1 MTSRAHNTLFR
12 HFNPPSKAAASF
24 QWTSFGTFPWN
35 SIGKAIGF
43 HASCLARWW
52 HTRWT
57 VWRLGQTLVLPL
69 PKTGGERQHHS
80 VSPRLGFQ
88 VGECGVLSEA
98 EGPFRYVSTTSQPF
112 LSQRCLV
119 SFRCRIRGIS

>member
-24 QWTSFGTFPWN
+24 QWASFGTFPWD

-52 HTRWT
+52 HNPLD
-57 VWRLGQTLVLPL
+57 RLAVRADTCLTT
-69 PKTGGERQHHS
+69 PKNWGRETTS
-80 VSPRLGFQ
+80 FCVTPAGFQ
-88 VGECGVLSEA
+88 VGGCGVL
-98 EGPFRYVSTTSQPF
+98 
-112 LSQRCLV
+112 
-119 SFRCRIRGIS
+119 